1 MQAIMQNSVHR
12 NTQGEDYRTS
22 HAEQECSKCMQYKLY
37 SKILVENP
45 ELKNLILIYI
55 YIFIYKQNTSGKSGK
70 ISFGFLHGVLT
81 PAPSK

>member
-55 YIFIYKQNTSGKSGK
+55 YIYLYINK
-70 ISFGFLHGVLT
+70 IQVGRVGRYHLVFCMGF
-81 PAPSK
+81 